1 MRKKPDI
8 LVVLAAVLG
17 LGIVVSSVGTSDAIT
32 DDKSTKV
39 AQSKQQESQVAGV
52 NQ

>member
-1 MRKKPDI
+1 MKKKPDI

-17 LGIVVSSVGTSDAIT
+17 LGIAATSVGNTGDAT
-32 DDKSTKV
+32 AKASSQP
-39 AQSKQQESQVAGV
+39 AQVVQL

>member
-1 MRKKPDI
+1 MKKKPDI

-17 LGIVVSSVGTSDAIT
+17 LGIAISSVGNAGEKQKASGTRN
-32 DDKSTKV
+32 
-39 AQSKQQESQVAGV
+39 AQVVQV

>member
-1 MRKKPDI
+1 MKKKPDI

-17 LGIVVSSVGTSDAIT
+17 LGIAISSVGNADNKHQVT
-32 DDKSTKV
+32 DTRN
-39 AQSKQQESQVAGV
+39 AQVVQV